1 MFALEAAARVG
12 RRAGAG
18 RRPFPAAACTPCLA
32 SGHRSAQGCE
42 VRQPGTAGASLRSA
56 RCMRCITPARRHG
69 RRSPAAPSR
78 DAVAPLPL
86 QATMGC
92 MRVAVRA
99 AGGLCRYSSGTGPTR
114 SPRACQRAGAVRAR
128 CGRDGLEGATS
139 RDDDGAEG
147 VAAAGPGP
155 GPGPGPGGS
164 IARVGPGGRRCI
176 CFGAHCEYRVAT
188 PPRRPTRRQGCRPGD
203 VRGGGRMPPC
213 YTREPRRRVRPRTRA
228 CSSADRASASG
239 AEGRR
244 FESCRARQTLAV
256 GTPA

>member
-12 RRAGAG
+12 QRAGAG

-78 DAVAPLPL
+78 DAVAPLRL

-99 AGGLCRYSSGTGPTR
+99 ADGLCRYSSGTGPTR

-147 VAAAGPGP
+147 VAAPAPAPAPVAASPALALAAGGASAR
-155 GPGPGPGGS
+155 GS
-164 IARVGPGGRRCI
+164 LRI
-176 CFGAHCEYRVAT
+176 
-188 PPRRPTRRQGCRPGD
+188 PRGD
-203 VRGGGRMPPC
+203 SSQAADTTAGVS
-213 YTREPRRRVRPRTRA
+213 PRRRSWWWAYAPLLHSGTA
-228 CSSADRASASG
+228 ATCSPAH
-239 AEGRR
+239 
-244 FESCRARQTLAV
+244 ARL
-256 GTPA
+256 